1 MAGGPDDARR
11 WRLARQHPRAL
22 HRLTVPAAGAYFRV
36 AYGRKRVWLYSGV
49 AQDLLGTPYFVV
61 RREGVDVVR

>member
-1 MAGGPDDARR
+1 MTRERHDRSSRR
-11 WRLARQHPRAL
+11 KAPRISL
-22 HRLTVPAAGAYFRV
+22 VCEVHDQPLQYYLRV
-36 AYGRKRVWLYSGV
+36 AYGPQRVWLYPGV

>member
-1 MAGGPDDARR
+1 MSDTID
-11 WRLARQHPRAL
+11 RAVAKHL
-22 HRLTVPAAGAYFRV
+22 EYYLRV
-36 AYGRKRVWLYSGV
+36 AYGPQRVWFYPGV